1 MINSF
6 NPLGM
11 LYNSDKKLGVATSVK
26 IYRFDIPTPWII
38 LGVEDWGKVAVTLT
52 EKGVYLVSG
61 DNC

>member
-1 MINSF
+1 
-6 NPLGM
+6 M
-11 LYNSDKKLGVATSVK
+11 LYNCDKKLGVATSVK